1 MLFSYPEVLLMT
13 LGSYVRAK
21 RKEKGFTLRQLA
33 EQVGVDFTY
42 LSKLENDRLEYSPSI
57 KMLKQLAAALDI
69 DELEVLERAN
79 KVSPLLQE
87 LFGEPRA
94 LRFLRRARELK
105 ADPSVWDRL
114 LEYLE
119 QRSEGKR

>member
-1 MLFSYPEVLLMT
+1 MT
-13 LGSYVRAK
+13 LGSYIRAK
-21 RKEKGFTLRQLA
+21 RKKKGFTLRQLA

-42 LSKLENDRLEYSPSI
+42 LSKLENDRLEYSPSVKI
-57 KMLKQLAAALDI
+57 LKQLAVALDI

-79 KVSPLLQE
+79 KISPLLQE
-87 LFGEPRA
+87 LFGEPKAR
-94 LRFLRRARELK
+94 RFLRRARELK

-119 QRSEGKR
+119 RRSAGRQR